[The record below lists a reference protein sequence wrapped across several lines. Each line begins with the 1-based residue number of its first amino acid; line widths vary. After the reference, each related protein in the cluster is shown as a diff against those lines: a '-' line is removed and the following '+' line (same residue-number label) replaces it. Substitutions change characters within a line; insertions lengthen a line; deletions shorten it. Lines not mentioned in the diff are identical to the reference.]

1 MVARINGEER
11 SRGNWSSLYHSFGSM
26 IARASADVTL
36 HPGDILG
43 SGTVGTGCLLELTK
57 GQGPWL
63 KKGDEVE
70 LEIAGLGSLKN
81 RMI

>member
-1 MVARINGEER
+1 
-11 SRGNWSSLYHSFGSM
+11 M
-26 IARASADVTL
+26 I
-36 HPGDILG
+36 G
-43 SGTVGTGCLLELTK
+43 SGTVGTGCLLEITK
-57 GQGPWL
+57 GEGPWL